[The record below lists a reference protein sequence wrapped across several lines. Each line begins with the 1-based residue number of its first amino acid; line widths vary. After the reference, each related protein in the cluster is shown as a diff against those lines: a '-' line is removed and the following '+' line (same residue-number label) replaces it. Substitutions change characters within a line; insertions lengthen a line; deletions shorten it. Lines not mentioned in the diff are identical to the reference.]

1 MEWEN
6 IRKYREI
13 SMKYD
18 VIRNKNKLIIIIY
31 NVILIENENM
41 YIKFYVYEIVVFVYL
56 KLCISYK
63 VVILKVV
70 CL

>member
-1 MEWEN
+1 MESEN

-41 YIKFYVYEIVVFVYL
+41 YIKFYIYEIVVFVYL
-56 KLCISYK
+56 KL
-63 VVILKVV
+63 
-70 CL
+70 